1 MHLGDQGTSALASRH
16 NLAPNASESDILRC
30 IAHPLSKATSKEDN
44 GQLNGSHSQSNSSN
58 NSDVV
63 DELGLEEAVATILKL
78 LHSWVFATVS
88 GLSSN
93 TAAVRNLTIRESVV
107 PFTGP
112 VSGTLNTTA
121 VQLVLH
127 NVPGVGDPIV
137 LSAVA
142 VVLHPRVHVLH
153 HLSVEVTFQHVSSN
167 AGTNL
172 SNKDD
177 CKEECIGVD
186 QTLALLPCPATA
198 HEGHHEDHATNDH
211 QEDRGVHIVVPQ
223 EVQVILGINL
233 GPGSKANENTPS
245 EDEEDV
251 EEDHEV
257 LYKAFATVL
266 HDEAVRI
273 ESLVEVNQAIK
284 AL

>member
-63 DELGLEEAVATILKL
+63 DELGLEEAIATILKL
-78 LHSWVFATVS
+78 LHSRVFATVS
-88 GLSSN
+88 SLSSN

-127 NVPGVGDPIV
+127 DVPGVGDPI
-137 LSAVA
+137 LLGA
-142 VVLHPRVHVLH
+142 VVIVLHSRIHVLH

-172 SNKDD
+172 SDKDN

-186 QTLALLPCPATA
+186 QTLALLPRSHP
-198 HEGHHEDHATNDH
+198 
-211 QEDRGVHIVVPQ
+211 
-223 EVQVILGINL
+223 
-233 GPGSKANENTPS
+233 
-245 EDEEDV
+245 
-251 EEDHEV
+251 
-257 LYKAFATVL
+257 
-266 HDEAVRI
+266 
-273 ESLVEVNQAIK
+273 
-284 AL
+284 

>member
-30 IAHPLSKATSKEDN
+30 IAHPLSKATSKEDD
-44 GQLNGSHSQSNSSN
+44 GQLNGSHTQSNSSN
-58 NSDVV
+58 NGDIVN
-63 DELGLEEAVATILKL
+63 ELGLEEAVATILEL
-78 LHSWVFATVS
+78 LHSRVLATVS
-88 GLSSN
+88 SLSSN
-93 TAAVRNLTIRESVV
+93 TAAVGNLTIRESVV

-121 VQLVLH
+121 VQLVLD

-142 VVLHPRVHVLH
+142 VVLHSRIHVLH
-153 HLSVEVTFQHVSSN
+153 NLSVEVTFQHVSSN
-167 AGTNL
+167 ASTNL

-186 QTLALLPCPATA
+186 QTFALLPRPAAA
-198 HEGHHEDHATNDH
+198 HESHHEDNATNDH
-211 QEDRGVHIVVPQ
+211 QEDRGVHIVVTQ
-223 EVQVILGINL
+223 EVKVVLGIDL
-233 GPGSKANENTPS
+233 GPGSKADENTSS
-245 EDEEDV
+245 ENEEDI

-257 LYKAFATVL
+257 LHEAFATVL

-273 ESLVEVNQAIK
+273 ESFKKCYQAR
-284 AL
+284 

>member
-30 IAHPLSKATSKEDN
+30 IAHPLSKATSKEDD
-44 GQLNGSHSQSNSSN
+44 GQLNGSHTRSNSSN
-58 NSDVV
+58 NGDIVN
-63 DELGLEEAVATILKL
+63 ELGLEEAVATILEL
-78 LHSWVFATVS
+78 LHSRVLATVS
-88 GLSSN
+88 SLSSN
-93 TAAVRNLTIRESVV
+93 TAAVGNLTIRESVV

-121 VQLVLH
+121 VQLVLD

-137 LSAVA
+137 LSAVV
-142 VVLHPRVHVLH
+142 VVLHSRVHILP
-153 HLSVEVTFQHVSSN
+153 HLSVEVTFQHVCSN

-177 CKEECIGVD
+177 CEEECIGVD
-186 QTLALLPCPATA
+186 QTFALLPRPAAA
-198 HEGHHEDHATNDH
+198 HEGHHEDHATHDH
-211 QEDRGVHIVVPQ
+211 QENRGVHIVVPQ

-233 GPGSKANENTPS
+233 GPGSKADENTSS
-245 EDEEDV
+245 ENEEDI

-257 LYKAFATVL
+257 LHEAFATVL

-273 ESLVEVNQAIK
+273 ESFKKCYQAR
-284 AL
+284 